1 MSVDQLIVELLL
13 IALPIVE
20 WGLPILDFCGHTLI
34 HDPQEDLYQGH
45 VLQIR

>member
-20 WGLPILDFCGHTLI
+20 WGLPIPILNFCGHTFI
-34 HDPQEDLYQGH
+34 NDPQEDLYQGH
-45 VLQIR
+45 V